1 MTEDAQ
7 YQVVDTS
14 WLQLASVV
22 VFAEDQGWS
31 FNGYSFQVFNEDLMV
46 TEFMSF
52 MDMQKSHNTETFL
65 HNLDTDSWTFVSG
78 DSCLYEYVQLSEV
91 VKYVTKSTLQYHK
104 RTKKFIAQKHLV
116 KLYVA
121 QP

>member
-1 MTEDAQ
+1 MIEDTQ

-22 VFAEDQGWS
+22 AFAKDQGWS
-31 FNGYSFQVFNEDLMV
+31 FNGRSFYIFNDDLMI

-52 MDMQKSHNTETFL
+52 DDMQKTHNSELFF
-65 HNLDTDSWTFVSG
+65 HNLPSGSWKFTNVESVESEPVSFI
-78 DSCLYEYVQLSEV
+78 EV

-116 KLYVA
+116 KLYLA
-121 QP
+121 